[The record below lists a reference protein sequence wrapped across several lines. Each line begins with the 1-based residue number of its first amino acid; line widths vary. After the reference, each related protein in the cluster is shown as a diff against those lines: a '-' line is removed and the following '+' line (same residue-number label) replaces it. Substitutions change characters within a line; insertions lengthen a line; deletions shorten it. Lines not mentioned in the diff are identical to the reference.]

1 MNKVP
6 LSNARDEDARH
17 IEAALVRAARRARV
31 IAAQTRTR
39 IVIVRNGKLVRDLV
53 EPFAEDVFADVQA
66 DPEADRSP
74 R

>member
-6 LSNARDEDARH
+6 LSNARDKDARH
-17 IEAALVRAARRARV
+17 IEAALVRAARRARL

-66 DPEADRSP
+66 DPEADRFP